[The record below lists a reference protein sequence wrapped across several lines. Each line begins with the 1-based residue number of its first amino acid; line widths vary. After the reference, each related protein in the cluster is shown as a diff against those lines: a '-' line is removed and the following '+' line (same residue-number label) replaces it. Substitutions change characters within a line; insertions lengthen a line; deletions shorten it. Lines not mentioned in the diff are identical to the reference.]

1 MTAKEYRDV
10 TLKTNG
16 RAARVRW
23 TGRWWL
29 LRRGALMTR
38 HDSRA
43 YALRLARRYI
53 RGTP

>member
-1 MTAKEYRDV
+1 MTAKDYLDV
-10 TLKTNG
+10 KLMMTG
-16 RAARVRW
+16 RRARVRW

-43 YALRLARRYI
+43 YALRLARKYM
-53 RGTP
+53 RGRP